1 VSAEGGCRVRVE
13 AMRES
18 DQHEPLTLRRAL
30 RAPEFWLLLVASV
43 AATAGVAW
51 WVTVPLVV
59 AGLSIVSMPKYIA
72 LRTRARMVGAEHEWW
87 KTIALSMFNN
97 LACACGVQM
106 IGVFA
111 RWLWL

>member
-1 VSAEGGCRVRVE
+1 MLREVAGFGLRAMKEDDDQE
-13 AMRES
+13 A
-18 DQHEPLTLRRAL
+18 LTLRRAF

-43 AATAGVAW
+43 AATSGLAW

-59 AGLSIVSMPKYIA
+59 TGLSIVSMPKYVA
-72 LRTRARMVGAEHEWW
+72 LWPRAQEVGAELEWW

-97 LACACGVQM
+97 LACACGVQVV
-106 IGVFA
+106 GVFA